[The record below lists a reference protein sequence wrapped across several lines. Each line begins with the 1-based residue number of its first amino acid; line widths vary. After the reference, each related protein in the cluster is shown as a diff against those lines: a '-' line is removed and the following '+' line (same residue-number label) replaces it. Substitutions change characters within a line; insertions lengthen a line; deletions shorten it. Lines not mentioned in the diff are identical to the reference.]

1 MSELKREGTI
11 IKALSGFYYV
21 KSGEDLITCRAR
33 GKFRYHKITPLV
45 GDRVSCSV
53 QTDGSGALD
62 EVFQRKNQFQRP
74 AISNIDQMVMVASA
88 AIPVTDPFLIDQMIS
103 IVEGKHCE
111 PILCLNKWD
120 LVQAEELYENY
131 TAAGF
136 RVLKLSAKS
145 GLGLEDLREA
155 LRGKISAFTGNSGV
169 GKSSLLNALDAE
181 LRIKVGEVSDK
192 LGRGRHTTRHIEL
205 FELQSGGFIADT
217 PGFSAFD
224 VEKME
229 PRPQN
234 ELEESFRE
242 FAPYLQSCRFVGCSH
257 VKEKDCA
264 VLAALHEGKIQKS
277 RYSSYVRLYEQA
289 KERKRWK

>member
-1 MSELKREGTI
+1 MSEIKREGTI

-62 EVFQRKNQFQRP
+62 EVFERKNAFQRP
-74 AISNIDQMVMVASA
+74 MIANIDQMVIVASGSN
-88 AIPVTDPFLIDQMIS
+88 PVTAPFLIDQMVS

-111 PILCLNKWD
+111 PILCINKWD
-120 LVQAEELYENY
+120 LVQAQELYDTY

-136 RVLKLSAKS
+136 RVLKLSATT

-155 LRGKISAFTGNSGV
+155 LRGKISAFSGNSGV
-169 GKSSLLNALDAE
+169 GKSSLLNALDTE
-181 LRIKVGEVSDK
+181 LHIKVGEVSDK

-205 FELQSGGFIADT
+205 FELKSGGFIADT

-224 VEKME
+224 PEKME

-234 ELEESFRE
+234 ELEKSFRE
-242 FAPYLQSCRFVGCSH
+242 FEPYLDACRFVGCSH

-264 VLAALHEGKIQKS
+264 VLAALHEGKIQQS
-277 RYSSYVRLYEQA
+277 RHASYVRLYEQA
-289 KERKRWK
+289 KDRKLWK